1 MLVPMSWLRALL
13 PAVADRSGR
22 EVADA
27 LLRVGLE
34 VERVERL
41 GVDHLVVG
49 RVVSAEPETH
59 TNGKTVHWCQVD
71 VGEAEPR
78 GIVCGA
84 HNVGAGDLVVV
95 SLPGAVL
102 PGGFAIA
109 RHKTYGHVSDGMICS
124 ARELGLGDDHD
135 GIVVL
140 AAGEPGDDANVAL
153 ELDDEVLDIAVT
165 PDRGYQ
171 LSIRGVAREA
181 AAALG
186 LPFDDPAS
194 TVPAALPAGVDVTVG
209 ASCDRY
215 VAVTIEGLDPA
226 APSPQWLQR
235 RLTRAG
241 MRPISLAVD
250 VTNHV
255 MLELGQPLHAFDAD
269 RLSGGIVVR
278 TAADGEHLT
287 TLDGVDRAL
296 DAADVV
302 IADGSGPIALAG
314 VMGGESTEITA
325 ATTRVLIEAAHFGA
339 RAVARTARRH
349 RLPSEAAR
357 RFERGVDP
365 AICAAAAASAA
376 ALLAEHGGATAVA
389 TTDVGTPVPSP
400 AIAFPADLPS
410 RVGGR
415 DVAAADVAAHLRAV
429 GCALDGGSVTP
440 PSWRPD
446 LLEPIDLVEEV
457 LRLEGLD
464 LLPSVLPLAPGGS
477 GLTAGQR
484 HRRAVSRALAAA
496 GYVEVGPSPFAAPGS
511 ARDGEPELAVRNPLS
526 AEESVLRTALLPG
539 LAGALVRNVARGRTD
554 VALYETGQVFR
565 DRRGPAQPPAP
576 PALRPSLQVLEA
588 LDASLPEQPLHV
600 GWVLAGAAE
609 PAGWDWA
616 ARPADW
622 SDALAAARAVFDALG
637 LTPEVSS
644 ASQAP
649 WHPGRCAAL
658 SLGGVVVGHA
668 GELHPETVAA
678 WGLPAG
684 ACAGELDLGP
694 LLAAAGGAVPAPR
707 PSAYPA
713 SSVEVALVVADG
725 VPQAEVLSALTGGAG
740 PLLEDAWLISVYE
753 GGSVPAGHRSLAYG
767 LRFRAADRTL
777 VGDEVLAARD
787 AAVAAAGTA
796 TGAALRA

>member
-13 PAVADRSGR
+13 PATAGRSGR

-49 RVVSAEPETH
+49 RVLSAEPETH
-59 TNGKTVHWCQVD
+59 TNGKTVSWCQVD
-71 VGEAEPR
+71 VGEPEPR

-84 HNVGAGDLVVV
+84 KNVGAGDLVVV

-109 RHKTYGHVSDGMICS
+109 RRKTYGHVSDGMICS
-124 ARELGLGDDHD
+124 PRELGLGEDHD
-135 GIVVL
+135 GILVL
-140 AAGEPGDDANVAL
+140 PAGEPGDDANVVL

-171 LSIRGVAREA
+171 LSIRGIAREA

-186 LPFDDPAS
+186 LPFEDPGLVRP
-194 TVPAALPAGVDVTVG
+194 VPLPAGLAVTLEAG
-209 ASCDRY
+209 CDRY
-215 VAVTIEGLDPA
+215 VALSVEGLDPA
-226 APSPQWLQR
+226 ARSPQWLQR

-269 RLSGGIVVR
+269 TLTGGIVVR
-278 TAADGEHLT
+278 TAVAGERLT

-296 DAADVV
+296 DPADIV
-302 IADGSGPIALAG
+302 IADDSGPIALAG
-314 VMGGESTEITA
+314 VMGGGHTEITA
-325 ATTRVLIEAAHFGA
+325 STTRVLIEAAHFEA
-339 RAVARTARRH
+339 RTVARTARRH

-365 AICAAAAASAA
+365 AVCTAAAASAA
-376 ALLAEHGGATAVA
+376 ALLAEHGGASAVA
-389 TTDVGTPVPSP
+389 STDVGTPVPPP
-400 AIAFPADLPS
+400 AVAFPTDLPT

-415 DVAAADVAAHLRAV
+415 QVASADVDRHLEAV
-429 GCALDGGSVTP
+429 GCTVAGTSVTP

-464 LLPSVLPLAPGGS
+464 LLPSVPPLAPGGS
-477 GLTAGQR
+477 GLTASQR

-511 ARDGEPELAVRNPLS
+511 ARDGEPELVVRNPLS

-539 LAGALVRNVARGRTD
+539 LAGALARNVARGRAD

-576 PALRPSLQVLEA
+576 PARRPSPQVLEA
-588 LDASLPEQPLHV
+588 LDASLPEQPLHAA
-600 GWVLAGAAE
+600 WVLAGAAE
-609 PAGWDWA
+609 PAGWDWEG
-616 ARPADW
+616 RPADW
-622 SDALAAARAVFDALG
+622 SDALAAARAVFAALG
-637 LTPEVSS
+637 LTPEVAS
-644 ASQAP
+644 AARPP

-658 SLGGVVVGHA
+658 SLGGLVVGHA

-684 ACAGELDLGP
+684 TCAGEVDLGP

-713 SSVEVALVVADG
+713 SSVEVALVVAGD
-725 VPQAEVLSALTGGAG
+725 VPQADVLGALTRGAG
-740 PLLEDAWLISVYE
+740 PLVEDAWLISVYE
-753 GGSVPAGHRSLAYG
+753 GGSVPDGHRSLAYG

-787 AAVAAAGTA
+787 AAVAAAGEA
-796 TGAALRA
+796 TGAVLRG

>member
-49 RVVSAEPETH
+49 RVRSAEPETH
-59 TNGKTVHWCQVD
+59 SNGKSVRWCQVD
-71 VGEAEPR
+71 VGESEPR

-84 HNVGAGDLVVV
+84 PNVGAGDLVVV

-109 RHKTYGHVSDGMICS
+109 KRKTYGHVSDGMICS
-124 ARELGLGDDHD
+124 ARELGLGEDHE

-140 AAGEPGDDANVAL
+140 TSGEPGDDANLAL
-153 ELDDEVLDIAVT
+153 DLGDEVLDIAVT

-171 LSIRGVAREA
+171 LSVRGVAREA

-186 LPFDDPAS
+186 VPFRDPGLGAA
-194 TVPAALPAGVDVTVG
+194 PALPGGVAVTIGAG
-209 ASCDRY
+209 CDRY
-215 VAVTIEGLDPA
+215 VAVTLEGLDPA

-269 RLSGGIVVR
+269 LLAGGIVVR
-278 TAADGEHLT
+278 TAAAGEHLR

-314 VMGGESTEITA
+314 VMGGERTEITA
-325 ATTRVLIEAAHFGA
+325 STTRVLLEAAHFDA

-365 AICAAAAASAA
+365 AICAAAAAAAA
-376 ALLAEHGGATAVA
+376 ALLVQHGGATVVSS
-389 TTDVGTPVPSP
+389 TDVEDRGGPVTITMP
-400 AIAFPADLPS
+400 AQLPG

-415 DVAAADVAAHLRAV
+415 AVAEADVAAHLAAV
-429 GCALDGGSVTP
+429 GCTLDGQSVSP

-484 HRRAVSRALAAA
+484 HRRAVSRALAAG

-526 AEESVLRTALLPG
+526 AAESVLRTALLPG
-539 LAGALVRNVARGRTD
+539 LAAALARNVSRGRTD

-576 PALRPSLQVLEA
+576 PAARPSLQVLGA
-588 LDASLPEQPLHV
+588 LDASLPEQPRHA
-600 GWVLAGAAE
+600 GWVLTGAAE
-609 PAGWDWA
+609 PSGWWGPG
-616 ARPADW
+616 RVADW
-622 SDALAAARAVFDALG
+622 TDALAAARTVFAALG
-637 LTPEVSS
+637 LSPEISS
-644 ASQAP
+644 GAQPP

-658 SLGGVVVGHA
+658 SVGGVVVGHA

-725 VPQAEVLSALTGGAG
+725 VPQADVLAALTGGAG

-787 AAVAAAGTA
+787 AAVAAAGLATA
-796 TGAALRA
+796 AVLRT